1 MRVPLVYHRHY
12 SLMNNAL
19 IFYSDMY
26 AESEKRSIVYT
37 DGSCPGNPGPV
48 GGVGIYIPHT
58 GMALSWRIEDES
70 VTNNRAELLAT
81 ILALMVEDAG
91 SVTIM
96 TDSEYVS
103 KNSVENL
110 SRWHGNDYMGVAN
123 DDLWRVMHAL
133 IYESKR
139 FVYLEHVR
147 RGSNHGNVV
156 SDALAQ
162 GASQNT
168 DETYVWEYK
177 HDLNRWME
185 KNPEQRARLLDTKKQ
200 SVSGNSAP
208 VVKQMS
214 AKQTG
219 ATKKG
224 SLGF

>member
-1 MRVPLVYHRHY
+1 M
-12 SLMNNAL
+12 
-19 IFYSDMY
+19 YSD
-26 AESEKRSIVYT
+26 SELRSIVYT

-48 GGVGIYIPHT
+48 GGVGIYIPHS
-58 GMALSWRIEDES
+58 GMALSWKIEDES

-91 SVTIM
+91 SVTII

-110 SRWHGNDYMGVAN
+110 ERWKRNDYAGVAN
-123 DDLWRVMHAL
+123 DDLWRVMYAL
-133 IYESKR
+133 IYESNR

-147 RGSNHGNVV
+147 RGASHGNVV

-162 GASQNT
+162 GASQNS
-168 DETYVWEYK
+168 DETYVWDYK

-185 KNPEQRARLLDTKKQ
+185 KNPEQRARLLETKEKKVNFALPSSEPKQ
-200 SVSGNSAP
+200 TA
-208 VVKQMS
+208 
-214 AKQTG
+214 QTG
-219 ATKKG
+219 ANKKKG